1 MADDVTTEHAAPTD
15 SSAADAEARITE
27 NLRLKE
33 ELLIARDTLIGHEA
47 RLGEALGQV
56 RRLEAEVV
64 RYQERMEELDVI
76 LTSRSWR
83 LVQLVHAAR
92 AFARRLG

>member
-1 MADDVTTEHAAPTD
+1 VPDDVTTERPAPTGGEVE
-15 SSAADAEARITE
+15 AESLVTE
-27 NLRLKE
+27 HLRLKE
-33 ELLIARDTLIGHEA
+33 ELLTARDALIGHEA

-56 RRLEAEVV
+56 RRLEAELV
-64 RYQERMEELDVI
+64 RYRERMEELDVI

-83 LVQLVHAAR
+83 VIRLLHAAR